1 MKSLYILIATTLIA
15 NATFAKTYTV
25 GSGKWTD
32 ASIWT
37 NGYPGTTISAD
48 DEVIVNGQLTMNTG
62 IVVEGK
68 LQVEKGSAMVG
79 MKDLMIAKSGS
90 FVNNGNTVMKR
101 IINEGSIQNNLI
113 METMM
118 DFDNKG
124 KIENNNNVVAGNNFD
139 NFGGNV
145 NGKSGAYYVNN
156 VVHTSPSTVIGKD
169 VKVFAGNAIE
179 GSNETGS
186 IANDASTEIAS
197 R

>member
-1 MKSLYILIATTLIA
+1 MKSLYIFLIATLIA
-15 NATFAKTYTV
+15 NVSFAKTYTV

-37 NGYPGTTISAD
+37 NGYPGTTINAD
-48 DEVIVNGQLTMNTG
+48 DEVIINGQVTMNTS

-79 MKDLMIAKSGS
+79 MKDLVIAKSGS

-101 IINEGSIQNNLI
+101 IMNEGNIQNNLI

-124 KIENNNNVVAGNNFD
+124 TIDNNNNVVSGNNFD
-139 NFGGNV
+139 NFGGKVAGN
-145 NGKSGAYYVNN
+145 NGAYFVNN
-156 VVHTSPSTVIGKD
+156 TVHTSPSTVISKE
-169 VKVFAGNAIE
+169 VKVFAGEAIE
-179 GSNETGS
+179 ASSET
-186 IANDASTEIAS
+186 AS